1 MYHVQNCFD
10 LQHSIP
16 FVLAIVIKLD
26 LLQHSILVLDLLQFY
41 NIVCASLS
49 FHSPLLVIYFKL
61 CYNGDFV
68 KEHACLFT
76 TFIALF
82 I

>member
-10 LQHSIP
+10 LQPSIP

-26 LLQHSILVLDLLQFY
+26 LLQHSILDLLQFC

-61 CYNGDFV
+61 CYSRDFV
-68 KEHACLFT
+68 KDHACLFT